1 VLHALLSPA
10 KLHRLLLLLLLVVG
24 AALRLYGNNWD
35 DNHHLHPD
43 ERQITMVV
51 SRLGLP
57 PLEQWPSFF
66 TPPPLSSPL
75 EESPNFFDAETS
87 TLNPHFFA
95 YGSLPFYLL
104 RLVTYLLT
112 VPAGLAKY
120 VDAWPSVTQFLAG
133 LSRMSDYDHVTLV
146 GRALSAL
153 IDTGVIYLT
162 YLIGKR
168 VYDRRIGLLAA
179 AFVTFTVFHI
189 QVAHFYA
196 VDALLTF
203 FVLLF
208 FVFALD
214 FARRGGT
221 WNALLMGVTL
231 GLALATKVSAAPLFL
246 VVLGAYAL
254 HFKDRGKGDGRRE
267 ACLFLLTLVSCAV
280 AFFLAEPY
288 AILDFDAFTAGIAEQ
303 SRMVRGIADYPYTRQ
318 YIDTPAF
325 LYQIEH
331 SALWGVGLPLG
342 VVAYGGLGFFLWRVA
357 RKRRGEELLLL
368 AWVGPYFLLTGSFL
382 VKFMRY
388 MLPLLPLFLIM
399 GASMLYAFRDW
410 LHRRFPMHRA
420 FVSSLWYGLTGLVL
434 ASSVLYCL
442 AFASIY
448 SRPHSRVQASEW
460 IYRNVPVGS
469 TLALEHWDDDL
480 PLSRTVDGQPRSI
493 GEYQTLKMN
502 LYEWDDEEKFHHI
515 VSNLRESDYVILSSS
530 RLYGSIPR
538 LPWRYP
544 ITTRYYE
551 LLFQEQ
557 LGFHLIGTF
566 TSYPSLLGFSLNDDA
581 SDESFTVYDHPKV
594 LLFGKTRQLS
604 EAEFRDLFQEALLVE
619 PSVKRTAS
627 DNVATDESHSG
638 KSLLLDGPV
647 DEWPVIDERGWNPL
661 ANAHPLLS
669 VLVWWLAVEVLG
681 LLALPL
687 TTVVFHRLADRGYVL
702 CKTLGLLVVAFLVWV
717 AASYRLLT
725 NSLPTTLGACLL
737 LGIVSWSLFWRRR
750 GELLAQ
756 WRERK
761 GQILLSEALF
771 GVAFLLFVGIRMLNP
786 DLWHPWNGGEKSME
800 FAFLNAITRS
810 AYFPPYDPYYA
821 GGYVNYYYYGLH
833 LVAVL
838 IKLTGI
844 VPTVAFN
851 LAVPSLFALT
861 AANAFSLGFNLTRR
875 RLAGL
880 MSTTFVAL
888 LGNLDGLVQLVESLG
903 EAGGFS
909 FESRIPG
916 VQGLVRAVPGLVRVL
931 LGRAQLARFDY
942 WRSSRVIPQ
951 TINEFPFWSYLF
963 ADLHPHMI
971 GMPVTLFLLALAL
984 NVTLAVRG
992 TVGEMETRSGA
1003 EDEADVGGGWR
1014 GFLRRGLAGLGAIQV
1029 SRLVSHYNLAGLLL
1043 LAVTLGA
1050 VAVINTWDVPGYLI
1064 VVLGAL
1070 LLGLR
1075 GFWRWQGALVAL
1087 AVFAVVGSLS
1097 LVLYLPFFTHFQALY
1112 VGLGVVRSG
1121 TELEPF
1127 LTIWGFFLFLV
1138 ASLLWLKVA
1147 RERPREAPLRCLGLL
1162 LRRGMRLPRLL
1173 DLHQALV
1180 RRSGPR
1186 YATGLLVLA
1195 VTGFAVVV
1203 LLLLRQW
1210 ILALLLPLLVLFA
1223 FLVVRREARLEES
1236 FVALMGF
1243 LAVGILLGSEL
1254 VFLKDF
1260 LQGGD
1265 YYRMNTIFKFYTQ
1278 AWVLLGVVSGVS
1290 LPALWGCFSSI
1301 RRRWLRYAWRGAF
1314 LFLLGSSFIFL
1325 FLGTW
1330 QRVDDRFPGPRPAL
1344 GTLDG
1349 SAFMSVG
1356 SYTWPDD
1363 SNRIQL
1369 VYDYQAI
1376 NWFLENVK
1384 GTPVVAEAPLAY
1396 YREFGVRVASYTGLP
1411 TLLGAHQNE
1420 QRYDWQVGPR
1430 SDDANAL
1437 YQTTDLEETQQ
1448 LVSRMNVSYIYVG
1461 QLERYVYASGGL
1473 EKFEELRNLGELA
1486 LVYESPGVKV
1496 YQVLDE

>member
-1 VLHALLSPA
+1 LLDARLSSA
-10 KLHRLLLLLLLVVG
+10 KLHRPLLILLLVVG

-51 SRLGLP
+51 SRLGMPL
-57 PLEQWPSFF
+57 LEQWLSFF
-66 TPPPLSSPL
+66 TPPPLSSPS
-75 EESPNFFDAETS
+75 EENPNFFDPETS

-95 YGSLPFYLL
+95 YGSLPFYML
-104 RLVTYLLT
+104 RLATHLLT
-112 VPAGLAKY
+112 IPASLSSY
-120 VDAWPSVTQFLAG
+120 LTAWPSLAEFLEG
-133 LSRMSDYDHVTLV
+133 LRRMSDYDHITLV

-153 IDTGVIYLT
+153 IDTAVIYLT
-162 YLIGKR
+162 YLLGKR
-168 VYDRRIGLLAA
+168 VYDRRVGLLAA

-214 FARRGGT
+214 FARRGGM
-221 WNALLMGVTL
+221 WNGALMGATL
-231 GLALATKVSAAPLFL
+231 GMALATKVSAAPLLL
-246 VVLGAYAL
+246 VVLGAYVL
-254 HFKDRGKGDGRRE
+254 HFRARGKEDPRRE
-267 ACLFLLTLVSCAV
+267 SCLLLLTLASLAV
-280 AFFLAEPY
+280 VFFLCEPY

-318 YIDTPAF
+318 YINTPAF
-325 LYQIEH
+325 LYQIEQT
-331 SALWGVGLPLG
+331 AVWGMGLPLG
-342 VVAYGGLGFFLWRVA
+342 LVAYGGLGFFLWRA
-357 RKRRGEELLLL
+357 WRDRRGEELLLL
-368 AWVGPYFLLTGSFL
+368 AWVGPYFLVTGAFM

-388 MLPLLPLFLIM
+388 MLPLLPFFLIM
-399 GASMLYAFRDW
+399 GAAMLFAFRDW
-410 LHRRFPMHRA
+410 LRRRFPARKA
-420 FVSSLWYGLTGLVL
+420 AASAIWYGLTGLVL
-434 ASSVLYCL
+434 ACSVLYSL
-442 AFASIY
+442 AFVSIY
-448 SRPHSRVQASEW
+448 SRPHSRIQASEW
-460 IYRNVPVGS
+460 IYRNVPAGS

-480 PLSRTVDGQPRSI
+480 PLSRTVDGRPRSI

-502 LYEWDDEEKFHHI
+502 LYEWDDEEKFRHI
-515 VSNLRESDYVILSSS
+515 VSNLQASDYVILSSS

-551 LLFQEQ
+551 LLFEEQ
-557 LGFHLIGTF
+557 LGFDLVGTF
-566 TSYPSLLGFSLNDDA
+566 TSYPGLLGFSIDDDA

-594 LLFGKTRQLS
+594 LIFGKTKQLS
-604 EAEFRDLFQEALLVE
+604 EGEFRELFGDALEQQPTLT
-619 PSVKRTAS
+619 PSPKGMPAS
-627 DNVATDESHSG
+627 VRPG
-638 KSLLLDGPV
+638 KSLLLDRPV
-647 DEWPVIDERGWNPL
+647 DELPVIDEWGWNPL

-669 VLVWWLAVEVLG
+669 VLVWWLVVEALG

-687 TTVVFHRLADRGYVL
+687 TTMVFSRLADRGYVL

-717 AASYRLLT
+717 VASYRLLT
-725 NSLPTTLGACLL
+725 NSLPTTLLACLV
-737 LGIVSWSLFWRRR
+737 LGLVSWFLFWRKR
-750 GELLAQ
+750 EEMLAQ

-761 GQILLSEALF
+761 GLILLSEVLF
-771 GVAFLLFVGIRMLNP
+771 GVAFLFFVGIRMLNP

-833 LVAVL
+833 LVAIL

-861 AANAFSLGFNLTRR
+861 VVNAFSLGYNLTRR

-880 MSTTFVAL
+880 MSMTFVAL
-888 LGNLDGLVQLVESLG
+888 LGNLDGLVQLVEGLG
-903 EAGGFS
+903 EAGGWGFQ
-909 FESRIPG
+909 SRIPG
-916 VQGLVRAVPGLVRVL
+916 VEGLARAVPGLVRVS
-931 LGRAQLARFDY
+931 LGRARLPRFDY

-951 TINEFPFWSYLF
+951 TINEFPYWSFLF

-971 GMPVTLFLLALAL
+971 GIPVTLFLLSLAL
-984 NVTLAVRG
+984 NVALAVRG
-992 TVGEMETRSGA
+992 TVGEADVPAEGATQSGA
-1003 EDEADVGGGWR
+1003 GWR
-1014 GFLRRGLAGLGAIQV
+1014 DLLRRSLSGLRAVQV
-1029 SRLVSHYNLAGLLL
+1029 SRLVGHQNLAALLL

-1064 VVLGAL
+1064 IVLGTL

-1075 GFWRWQGALVAL
+1075 GFWRWQGALVA
-1087 AVFAVVGSLS
+1087 AVIFAAVGL
-1097 LVLYLPFFTHFQALY
+1097 LGVLLYLPFFTHFQALY
-1112 VGLGVVRSG
+1112 VGLGVVRKP
-1121 TELEPF
+1121 TALEPF
-1127 LTIWGFFLFLV
+1127 LTIWGFFLFLT
-1138 ASLLWLKVA
+1138 ASLLWLKLVG
-1147 RERPREAPLRCLGLL
+1147 ERPREAPLRCLGLL
-1162 LRRGMRLPRLL
+1162 LRRGMKLPRLL
-1173 DLHQALV
+1173 DLHQTLV
-1180 RRSGPR
+1180 RRPR
-1186 YATGLLVLA
+1186 SRYLAGLSVLA
-1195 VTGFAVVV
+1195 VTGFVVV
-1203 LLLLRQW
+1203 ALLLFRLW
-1210 ILALLLPLLVLFA
+1210 ILALLLPLLILFGLLA
-1223 FLVVRREARLEES
+1223 VRRQARLEES
-1236 FVALMGF
+1236 FSALMAF

-1278 AWVLLGVVSGVS
+1278 AWVLLGVVAGVS
-1290 LPALWGCFSSI
+1290 VPHLWSWFSSI
-1301 RRRWLRYAWRGAF
+1301 KRRRLGYAWKGAF
-1314 LFLLGSSFIFL
+1314 LFLFASSTIFL
-1325 FLGTW
+1325 FMGTL
-1330 QRVDDRFPGPRPAL
+1330 QRVDDRFPGARPAL

-1356 SYTWPDD
+1356 SFTWPDEN
-1363 SNRIQL
+1363 NRIQL
-1369 VYDYQAI
+1369 GYDWLAI

-1384 GTPVVAEAPLAY
+1384 GTPVVAEAPLPY

-1437 YQTTDLEETQQ
+1437 YQTTDLEETRQ
-1448 LVSRMNVSYIYVG
+1448 LIAEMDVSYIYVG
-1461 QLERYVYASGGL
+1461 QLERSVYPAAGL
-1473 EKFEELRNLGELA
+1473 DKFEALRSLGELA
-1486 LVYESPGVKV
+1486 VVYENPGVNV
-1496 YQVLDE
+1496 YQVLER